1 MVGRLVEREKDM
13 SMTDEQIKA
22 RLNAV
27 RKTAE
32 SLHGGGYSYDSGA
45 PSEACWDVRWLLAH
59 IDGLSLALNDAR
71 VRLRALGDSL
81 GLERW
86 LAQHKYRT
94 VMHRHN
100 GCWGAVDEATQLR
113 LDADTLEELAE
124 MLATLA
130 TGHKLTMAKPP
141 NDPSSATRPTRALDC
156 NRDAM
161 AGFAAAH
168 G

>member
-1 MVGRLVEREKDM
+1 M

-22 RLNAV
+22 RLQAV

-59 IDGLSLALNDAR
+59 IDGLSLALADAR
-71 VRLRALGDSL
+71 VRLRVLGDSL

-86 LAQHKYRT
+86 LSQGKYRV
-94 VMHRHN
+94 VMHRHT
-100 GCWGAVDEATQLR
+100 GCWRAIDEAEKLT

-130 TGHKLTMAKPP
+130 AGHKLTMAKPP
-141 NDPSSATRPTRALDC
+141 NSKVSH
-156 NRDAM
+156 DAPPQ
-161 AGFAAAH
+161 
-168 G
+168 

>member
-1 MVGRLVEREKDM
+1 
-13 SMTDEQIKA
+13 MTDEQIKA
-22 RLNAV
+22 RLQAV

-59 IDGLSLALNDAR
+59 IDGLSLALADAR
-71 VRLRALGDSL
+71 VRLRVLGDSL

-86 LAQHKYRT
+86 LSQGKYRV
-94 VMHRHN
+94 VMHRHT
-100 GCWGAVDEATQLR
+100 GCWRAIDEAEKLT

-130 TGHKLTMAKPP
+130 AGHKLTMAKPP
-141 NDPSSATRPTRALDC
+141 NDPSSATASTARPERKGNDE
-156 NRDAM
+156 
-161 AGFAAAH
+161 
-168 G
+168 